1 VGDREKCLCGTAR
14 EFVRVHVK
22 GLRVGGCMCVGR
34 RVYWYIRVYHVTGM
48 GWLRSVGSI
57 KL

>member
-1 VGDREKCLCGTAR
+1 MGDREKCLCGTAR

-48 GWLRSVGSI
+48 GWLRS
-57 KL
+57 